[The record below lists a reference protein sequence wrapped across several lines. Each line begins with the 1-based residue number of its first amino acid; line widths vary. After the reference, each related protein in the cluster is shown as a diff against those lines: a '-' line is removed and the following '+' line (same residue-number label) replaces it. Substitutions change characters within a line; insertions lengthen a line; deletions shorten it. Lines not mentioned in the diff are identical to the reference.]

1 MARIQTYY
9 FISVFI
15 ILSSGCSSEQA
26 SDEKRASFEAYNLPS
41 SIGTHNELTLFCDN
55 NLWNDCGVEII
66 KNLADPIKGLPQN
79 EPRFNLSRLPHNSV
93 SKITKRSKSIL
104 SLQLIP
110 DSSSITFKHN
120 VWSHPQLV
128 TQIIAPTADLLTK
141 IFDLYYEEIIEK
153 YELHD
158 QEILKNRISSN
169 SKTTIPSSL
178 KELGIKH
185 MLIPRAYN
193 TTLNKSDFKILRADT
208 KKSIQYI
215 MAWSRP
221 YLENNYNIESE
232 IISEQNE
239 LMENNFKGF
248 QEKSYL
254 SLERKIPIDINY
266 SNKNGV
272 YIIEH
277 RGLFRTELGFGGGP
291 FVTFTYV
298 DEKNNRRL
306 SISSI
311 VYAPSTKKR
320 KMMLE
325 LEASLR
331 SVDLH

>member
-1 MARIQTYY
+1 MTKIQTFF

-15 ILSSGCSSEQA
+15 IMSSGCSLEQVT
-26 SDEKRASFEAYNLPS
+26 DEKETPFEAYNMPS
-41 SIGTHNELTLFCDN
+41 SNGTHNELTLFCDN
-55 NLWNDCGVEII
+55 DLWNNCGIKII
-66 KNLADPIKGLPQN
+66 TSLAEPVKGLPQN
-79 EPRFNLSRLPHNSV
+79 EPRFNLSRLPHNSI
-93 SKITKRSKSIL
+93 SNITKRSKSIL
-104 SLQLIP
+104 SLQIVP
-110 DSSSITFKHN
+110 DSSSINFKYN
-120 VWSHPQLV
+120 VWAYPQLV
-128 TQIIAPTADLLTK
+128 IHIVAPTANLLTK
-141 IFDLYYEEIIEK
+141 LFDLHSKEIIKK

-158 QEILKNRISSN
+158 QEILKNRISSS
-169 SKTTIPSSL
+169 SKTLLPNSL
-178 KELGIKH
+178 KELGIKN

-193 TTLNKSDFKILRADT
+193 TTISKSDFKILRADT
-208 KKSIQYI
+208 KKSIQYL

-221 YLENNYNIESE
+221 YIESNYNIESK

-239 LMENNFKGF
+239 LMENNFEGF

-291 FVTFTYV
+291 FVTFTYI

-311 VYAPSTKKR
+311 VYAPSAKKR

-331 SVDLH
+331 SVELL

>member
-1 MARIQTYY
+1 MAKIQTFFY
-9 FISVFI
+9 ISVFI
-15 ILSSGCSSEQA
+15 IIVSGCSLEPA
-26 SDEKRASFEAYNLPS
+26 ANEKETSFEAYNMPS
-41 SIGTHNELTLFCDN
+41 SNGTHNELTLFCDDD
-55 NLWNDCGVEII
+55 LWNNCGVKII
-66 KNLADPIKGLPQN
+66 TSLAEPVKGLPQN
-79 EPRFNLSRLPHNSV
+79 EPRFNISRLPHNSI

-104 SLQLIP
+104 SLQLFP
-110 DSSSITFKHN
+110 DSSSITIKYN
-120 VWSHPQLV
+120 LWAHPQLV
-128 TQIIAPTADLLTK
+128 IQMVAPTANLLTK
-141 IFDLYYEEIIEK
+141 LFNSHSKEIIKK

-169 SKTTIPSSL
+169 SKPLLPNSL
-178 KELGIKH
+178 KELGIKN

-193 TTLNKSDFKILRADT
+193 TTISKSDFKILRADT
-208 KKSIQYI
+208 KKSIQYL

-221 YLENNYNIESE
+221 YIESDYKIESE

-239 LMENNFKGF
+239 LMENNFEGF

-266 SNKNGV
+266 SNKKGV

-291 FVTFTYV
+291 FVTFTYI

-331 SVDLH
+331 SVELL